1 MAKKKKNWTT
11 KDGTKIPIKEMT
23 TMHIMHVIDLFEHT
37 GTRKQQIK
45 WLKEERAIRLGLNVK
60 IPDEPVKN
68 RWSIL
73 DLRKDDNDFNL

>member
-23 TMHIMHVIDLFEHT
+23 TMHIMRAIDFFEDT
-37 GTRKQQIK
+37 GTRKEQIE
-45 WLKEERAIRLGLNVK
+45 WLKEERAIRLGLNAE

-73 DLRKDDNDFNL
+73 DLRKDDK